1 MSLCTKYNIPSN
13 EAATHSETRWN
24 SLVKLKIREK
34 MNLDTINKCRE
45 GKKTTL
51 LGLSKNRILQEPYI
65 TILPQSI
72 ASSIFRIRCQMIQI
86 TTQTSSNRDRPCRLC
101 KTDLETAECLTQTC
115 PETRNIHHKYQNP
128 HLRIGTFMTAPD
140 TKFNTNFNRLIKT
153 FLWKKGRVIHMK
165 ICCAH
170 ASHSDIEKFLFAIGI
185 PFRYCERHFRITN
198 SSICMKL
205 EFSEKMTDFI

>member
-1 MSLCTKYNIPSN
+1 
-13 EAATHSETRWN
+13 
-24 SLVKLKIREK
+24 

-65 TILPQSI
+65 TILPRSI

-101 KTDLETAECLTQTC
+101 KTDLETAEHLTQTC

-128 HLRIGTFMTAPD
+128 HLSMAFSPNIQDMKRIGTFMNEVVQHYVR
-140 TKFNTNFNRLIKT
+140 NTT
-153 FLWKKGRVIHMK
+153 
-165 ICCAH
+165 
-170 ASHSDIEKFLFAIGI
+170 
-185 PFRYCERHFRITN
+185 RITN
-198 SSICMKL
+198 YINAK
-205 EFSEKMTDFI
+205 T